1 MFAFGELL
9 YRVVPFGLGNLAR
22 VLRLVMTLL
31 GGEKLLLGGIQR
43 STRGGLGSSRLVR
56 ARGSGRH
63 GKAGDGNLLLELEGA
78 GPLRVAASAGG
89 GELTPNIGETV
100 FQSMKASAERLG
112 GLLGGLTLLLRLLES
127 GGARLE

>member
-9 YRVVPFGLGNLAR
+9 YRVVPFGLGNLACI
-22 VLRLVMTLL
+22 LRLVMPLL
-31 GGEKLLLGGIQR
+31 GGEKLLLRRVQGG
-43 STRGGLGSSRLVR
+43 SCGGLGSSRLVR
-56 ARGSGRH
+56 ARCGCRN